1 VYREQYMS
9 EIFDL
14 TNTFVVDVDATLA
27 VDVGV
32 LINKDVNIDV
42 CVETDLDIEG
52 NTAEVYLSNEA
63 FGSHTYTGAE
73 IVMWTTEHS
82 SSIEVYAISVID

>member
-1 VYREQYMS
+1 MS
-9 EIFDL
+9 DVTFDL
-14 TNTFVVDVDATLA
+14 TKTVVIDVDATLA

-32 LINKDVNIDV
+32 QIDKDVNIDV
-42 CVETDLDIEG
+42 CVETDVDIEG

-63 FGSHTYTGAE
+63 FGSHTYTEAE
-73 IVMWTTEHS
+73 IVMSTTEHS